1 MRCAFIRSGGC
12 PNRCTVLQRFFC
24 HEKVGFPPQFQRI
37 APTPRGIHAWC
48 PVRSRMRCALA
59 PSLPSGC
66 PPLPSPPQGG
76 SPAHHPRRRSVR
88 AALRRLP
95 RRFAP
100 TSPASGCP
108 HRPPSSR
115 VECMPRGSGVR
126 ALAGW
131 APVRSLRWLPLRFA
145 QTSPASVA
153 PPAHPASV

>member
-1 MRCAFIRSGGC
+1 MRCAFIRSDGR

-24 HEKVGFPPQFQRI
+24 HEKVGIPPLSQRI
-37 APTPRGIHAWC
+37 TPAQRGIHAWC
-48 PVRSRMRCALA
+48 PVRCRIRCALA
-59 PSLPSGC
+59 PCLPSGC

-76 SPAHHPRRRSVR
+76 SPAHHPRRRAVR

-100 TSPASGCP
+100 TSPASGYP
-108 HRPPSSR
+108 HRPPSTL
-115 VECMPRGSGVR
+115 VERMMRGSGVR